1 MPVPS
6 AITDLSVV
14 AASNAPTGSEQVL
27 PNLDNYLRAFAAFI
41 RQNYDALAAKQA
53 ALGYTPV
60 NRAGDTMTGALAAIK
75 GTATAPGMSFAGDTN
90 TGLYSPSADV
100 LDLVTSGV
108 SRWRVDAAGRLV
120 HPART
125 HPCFR
130 AATSANKTGT
140 GDFATFA
147 SEVDDA
153 SNFDPTTGV
162 FTAPVAGWYEFTAL
176 FVASISTGDG
186 ETICAIKT
194 NTPTYFHASV
204 SHQDAST
211 ARYATSAT
219 GPIYLASGATVQ
231 TTCTYADGTYNMIA
245 CASFSGRL
253 LG

>member
-130 AATSANKTGT
+130 AATSASITAA
-140 GDFATFA
+140 GDFTTYS
-147 SEVDDA
+147 SESDDA
-153 SNFDPTTGV
+153 ANFDLSAGV
-162 FTAPVAGWYEFTAL
+162 FTAPVDGWYEFD
-176 FVASISTGDG
+176 ASFCASPTTVG
-186 ETICAIKT
+186 ETIVAIGT
-194 NTPTYFHASV
+194 NVPTYFHASI
-204 SHQDAST
+204 SHRDAST
-211 ARYATSAT
+211 ARYACVAT
-219 GPIYLASGATVQ
+219 GAMRLSAGTTVW
-231 TTCTYADGTYNMIA
+231 TTCTYAAGTYSLIQ
-245 CASFSGRL
+245 CVSFSGRL
-253 LG
+253 IC